1 MGSQKCNTA
10 KREYDITLYS
20 SIKYSEEDQNIFYLP
35 SMCKTNSKVITK
47 ADNIYGAIIS
57 YVCDT

>member
-1 MGSQKCNTA
+1 MQHIS

-20 SIKYSEEDQNIFYLP
+20 SIKYSEEDQNTFHLP
-35 SMCKTNSKVITK
+35 SMYKTNSKVITK

-57 YVCDT
+57 YVWNT